1 VLAESDRDATEL
13 ATLQAALAASRAQ
26 WEASD
31 LDASLFANLGVATT
45 SAAAAAA
52 AAASGGGAADDE
64 TMDIALA
71 LRRSADES
79 KAAEGEDVK
88 RAMLE
93 SLSVVGGGGGG
104 GGFGGGGGG
113 NDDDER
119 LGLALASLT
128 EEEQINCVLLGITP
142 AQFLAQRGSAPLSPQ
157 APAAAGG
164 AGGAAGAAGAGAGAG
179 AGGGAGAG
187 AGAAMQEE
195 EDLAMAIML
204 STQTR

>member
-26 WEASD
+26 WEASH
-31 LDASLFANLGVATT
+31 LDASLFANLGVAAT
-45 SAAAAAA
+45 SAAAAATA
-52 AAASGGGAADDE
+52 AGGGAADDE

-93 SLSVVGGGGGG
+93 SLSAIGGGEGG
-104 GGFGGGGGG
+104 GGFGDSGGGVG
-113 NDDDER
+113 DDER

-128 EEEQINCVLLGITP
+128 EEEQINCVLLGFTP
-142 AQFLAQRGSAPLSPQ
+142 AQFLAQRGSAPLSPR
-157 APAAAGG
+157 APTAAGG
-164 AGGAAGAAGAGAGAG
+164 AGGAAGAAGAGAGGGAA